1 MVAPGQIPGRYN
13 IIIQDAYDTFE
24 HQIPVEDFIQRLK
37 DDEVPEDVS
46 VVGLSTALAD
56 DDTAAELAQEMDRR
70 ADDLE
75 YQNPTV
81 QFIVQGTFHRSGKTY
96 DLRYKD
102 ELYPLDEV
110 FGSQLDRKEDG
121 EWIVAP
127 F

>member
-1 MVAPGQIPGRYN
+1 MVSPGQIPGRYN
-13 IIIQDAYDTFE
+13 IINRDAYDTFE
-24 HQIPVEDFIQRLK
+24 HQIPVEEFIKRLK
-37 DDEVPEDVS
+37 DDEVPEEVS
-46 VVGLSTALAD
+46 VVGLSAALTD
-56 DDTAAELAQEMDRR
+56 DDRAAELAQEMDHR

-81 QFIVQGTFHRSGKTY
+81 QFVVEGTFHRSGKTY
-96 DLRYKD
+96 DLRY
-102 ELYPLDEV
+102 ENQLYPLDEV

>member
-24 HQIPVEDFIQRLK
+24 RQIPVEDFIQRLK
-37 DDEVPEDVS
+37 DDEVPEEAS
-46 VVGLSTALAD
+46 VVGLSAALGEDNTA
-56 DDTAAELAQEMDRR
+56 TELAKEMDRR

-81 QFIVQGTFHRSGKTY
+81 QFVVQGTFHRSGKTY
-96 DLRYKD
+96 DLRYEG

>member
-1 MVAPGQIPGRYN
+1 MVSSGQIPGRYN

-46 VVGLSTALAD
+46 VVGLSAALAD
-56 DDTAAELAQEMDRR
+56 DDMAIELAQEMDRR

-81 QFIVQGTFHRSGKTY
+81 QFVVQGTFHRSGKTY
-96 DLRYKD
+96 DLRYEG